1 MRNAV
6 VALALLSPGPGL
18 GLFAPLPARAQD
30 SFADAFWDLSVR
42 SGFDFSSGLYGA
54 PKPTEILSV
63 PLSLKAVKG
72 PWTFRADTSWLRIS
86 GPAILLDAGG
96 AGATAGIRT
105 SGHAAGI
112 GDLHL
117 FGTYS
122 LESLWA
128 TGWFVDLTARVK
140 APAASF
146 AKGLGTGAWDG
157 GGQVDVAKTFGNLI
171 PFFQIGYRLSG
182 SPAGYTLRNVLYGS
196 AGVQYTWNERV
207 TAGVSYDIREAALAS
222 AKTPREG
229 TAYLNYKFSDRW
241 SANIY
246 GTAGFSPN
254 SPSAGGG
261 VAITFR
267 GF

>member
-1 MRNAV
+1 MRKAV
-6 VALALLSPGPGL
+6 LVLAALAPGR
-18 GLFAPLPARAQD
+18 AMAQD
-30 SFADAFWDLSVR
+30 SFADAFWDVSAR
-42 SGFDFSSGLYGA
+42 SGFDFSSGYYGA
-54 PKPTEILSV
+54 AKPTEILAV

-72 PWTFRADTSWLRIS
+72 PWTVRADTSWLRIS

-96 AGATAGIRT
+96 AGGAAGIRT
-105 SGHAAGI
+105 SGHASGV
-112 GDLHL
+112 GDVHL

-128 TGWFVDLTARVK
+128 AGWFVDLTARVK
-140 APAASF
+140 APTASF

-157 GGQVDVAKTFGNLI
+157 GGQVDVAKTIGNFI
-171 PFFQIGYRLSG
+171 PFFQAGYRFTG
-182 SPAGYTLRNVLYGS
+182 SPAGYVLRNVLYGS
-196 AGVQYTWNERV
+196 VGAQYTWNERV
-207 TAGVSYDIREAALAS
+207 TTGASFDIRQAALPS
-222 AKTPREG
+222 ARTPQEG

-241 SANIY
+241 SANVY

-261 VAITFR
+261 IAVTFR

>member
-1 MRNAV
+1 MRKAV
-6 VALALLSPGPGL
+6 AATLLLMPGQ
-18 GLFAPLPARAQD
+18 AVAQD

-54 PKPTEILSV
+54 AKPTEILSV
-63 PLSLKAVKG
+63 PLAFKAVKG
-72 PWTFRADTSWLRIS
+72 PWTFRADASWLRIS

-96 AGATAGIRT
+96 GAVGIRT
-105 SGHAAGI
+105 SGHASGAG
-112 GDLHL
+112 DVHL

-122 LESLWA
+122 IESLWA
-128 TGWFVDLTARVK
+128 SGWFVDLTARVK
-140 APAASF
+140 APTASF
-146 AKGLGTGAWDG
+146 AKGLGTGAWDA
-157 GGQVDVAKTFGNLI
+157 GGQVDIAKTLGNLI
-171 PFFQIGYRLSG
+171 PFLQIGYRFTG

-196 AGVQYTWNERV
+196 VGAQYTWNERV
-207 TAGVSYDIREAALAS
+207 TTGVSYDIRQAALAS
-222 AKTPREG
+222 AKTPQEG

-241 SANIY
+241 SANFY

-261 VAITFR
+261 IAITFR